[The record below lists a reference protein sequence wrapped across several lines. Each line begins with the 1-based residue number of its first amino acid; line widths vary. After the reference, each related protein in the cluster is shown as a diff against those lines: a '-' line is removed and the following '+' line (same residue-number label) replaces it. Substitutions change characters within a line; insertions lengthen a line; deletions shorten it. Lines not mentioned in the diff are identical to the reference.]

1 MKITANILVAAL
13 LAAAPACLAQNWEVG
28 GMAGGGFTN
37 GVTVSNSSGS
47 ATAGLANGLAAGAI
61 LGQTLSSRISGE
73 LRYTIGFSDLKIS
86 DSSSSATFK
95 GQTHSI
101 HYDILFSG
109 RPQEARVRPFVLAGG
124 GMRDFRGVGTES
136 PYQPLSS
143 FALLTKTS
151 QWLPVVTFGAGIKY
165 AITPRVLLR
174 FEVRDYFSRF
184 PTQVIAPAPGAHLS
198 GWLHDLVPM
207 AGLTFLF

>member
-1 MKITANILVAAL
+1 MKIIANNVLAAL
-13 LAAAPACLAQNWEVG
+13 LIVAPACRAQNWEVG

-37 GVTVSNSSGS
+37 SLTVSNAVGS
-47 ATAGLANGLAAGAI
+47 ANTGFANGVATGAL
-61 LGQTLSSRISGE
+61 LGQNLYSRFSGE
-73 LRYTIGFSDLKIS
+73 LRYTVDFSDLRIS
-86 DSSSSATFK
+86 GSGDSATFK

-101 HYDILFSG
+101 HYDILAYA
-109 RPQEARVRPFVLAGG
+109 RPRGARVRPFALVGG

-151 QWLPVVTFGAGIKY
+151 QWTPVVTFGGGIKY
-165 AITPRVLLR
+165 AIAARFLLR
-174 FEVRDYFSRF
+174 LEVLDYFSRF

-198 GWLHDLVPM
+198 GWLNNLVPM
-207 AGLTFLF
+207 AGITFVF